1 MRYEKMAKI
10 LMATMKMD
18 IGGAETHILEV
29 SSELVHRGHEIT
41 VASNGGVFVPE
52 LEARGIKHI
61 EIPFHSKSPSDVMKA
76 YRLTKELLK
85 KEKFDIVHAHAR
97 IPTVI
102 CGRLARKFGIPYVT
116 TAHLTFSVNPLWKIL
131 TDWGEGTVAVS
142 DDIKEYLT
150 REYGVPS
157 SQIIVTV
164 NGISTDTY
172 SEDTDFSGIKQE
184 FSLSDT
190 DKRIVHV
197 SRIDTDRSLAALK
210 LAEAAPKIC
219 EKLPDSEILIVGGGN
234 DFAKLESIAKC
245 SNDKIGKEY
254 IKLIGA
260 RTDINKFIASG
271 KIFIGVSRAALEAMA
286 MARPTILAGN
296 EGYLGIFTSD
306 KFETAYESNFC
317 CRGTA
322 ETDSDILSRD
332 VCRLLSMSEEEIC
345 TIAKENKKIVE
356 EHYSVKK
363 MADDYLT
370 VYDLVTKK

>member
-1 MRYEKMAKI
+1 MSKI

-18 IGGAETHILEV
+18 IGGAETHIIEV
-29 SSELVHRGHEIT
+29 SKELAARGHEIT

-52 LEARGIKHI
+52 LEANGIKHVK
-61 EIPFHSKSPSDVMKA
+61 IPFHSKSPSDVMSA
-76 YRLTKELLK
+76 YKLTKKLLK
-85 KEKFDIVHAHAR
+85 QEKFDIVHAHAR

-102 CGRLARKFGIPYVT
+102 CGRLARKFRIPYVT

-142 DDIKEYLT
+142 DDIKEYLV
-150 REYGVPS
+150 REYGVPEK
-157 SQIIVTV
+157 QIVVTV

-172 SEDTDFSGIKQE
+172 SEATDFSDVKQE

-190 DKRIVHV
+190 ANRIVHV
-197 SRIDTDRSLAALK
+197 SRIDTDRSLAAIK
-210 LAEAAPKIC
+210 LAEAAPNIH
-219 EKLPDSEILIVGGGN
+219 EKFPDAEIVIVGGGN
-234 DFAKLESIAKC
+234 DFERLKSAAEESNKQ
-245 SNDKIGKEY
+245 IGKEF

-286 MARPTILAGN
+286 MSRPTILAGN
-296 EGYLGIFTSD
+296 EGYLGIYSKD
-306 KFETAYESNFC
+306 KFETAYSTNFC
-317 CRGTA
+317 CRGEQDTTSNA
-322 ETDSDILSRD
+322 IADD
-332 VCRLLSMSEEEIC
+332 VCRLLSMKEDEFKTISEDS
-345 TIAKENKKIVE
+345 KITVE

-370 VYDLVTKK
+370 VYDAVLKK

>member
-1 MRYEKMAKI
+1 
-10 LMATMKMD
+10 MKMD
-18 IGGAETHILEV
+18 IGGAETHIIEV
-29 SSELVHRGHEIT
+29 ARELSRRGHDIT

-52 LEARGIKHI
+52 LEAHGIKHVK
-61 EIPFHSKSPSDVMKA
+61 IPFHSKSPSDVLA
-76 YRLTKELLK
+76 SYRLTKKLLK
-85 KEKFDIVHAHAR
+85 EEKFDIVHAHAR

-102 CGRLARKFGIPYVT
+102 CGRLARKFKIPYVT

-150 REYGVPS
+150 REYGVPAE
-157 SQIIVTV
+157 QIVVTV

-172 SEDTDFSGIKQE
+172 SEDTDFSAVKQE

-210 LAEAAPKIC
+210 LVESAPKIY
-219 EKLPDSEILIVGGGN
+219 EKFPDAEILIVGGGN
-234 DFAKLESIAKC
+234 DFERLSSAAKEA
-245 SNDKIGKEY
+245 NEKIGKEF
-254 IKLIGA
+254 IRLTGA
-260 RTDINKFIASG
+260 RTDINRMIAAG

-296 EGYLGIFTSD
+296 EGYLGIFTKD

-322 ETDSDILSRD
+322 ETEADILVRD
-332 VCRLLSMSEEEIC
+332 VCRLLSMEESELSA
-345 TIAKENKKIVE
+345 IAKDGRNIVE
-356 EHYSVKK
+356 EHYSVAK

-370 VYDLVTKK
+370 VYGRVLKK